1 MVLAWEQ
8 NSHAGSYRFGLWSG
22 DSCGI
27 FYVTVIK
34 HMLLWYP
41 AVTAV
46 YQLCG
51 LHHVTQV
58 LWASVSSL
66 ATKGWLWGV
75 HGMEPVSARRNL
87 CLWSLCHCVVQI
99 RLWMGEAV
107 SFSKFPNRWG
117 VALLKDMSAVSGC
130 YLIKT
135 AIPAPSSLLCSP
147 HRTLCWTAAAISH
160 KRDLEWQFLLSKHIT
175 QGFGSGPKSGNL
187 KVRKDFRK

>member
-8 NSHAGSYRFGLWSG
+8 NSHAGNYRFGLWSG
-22 DSCGI
+22 DCCCI
-27 FYVTVIK
+27 FCLTVIK

-41 AVTAV
+41 DCHRCLLAVWPPSRHSGS
-46 YQLCG
+46 LSFCFLLGNKG
-51 LHHVTQV
+51 L
-58 LWASVSSL
+58 S
-66 ATKGWLWGV
+66 WGV
-75 HGMEPVSARRNL
+75 HEMEPVSARRNL

-99 RLWMGEAV
+99 RLWTGEAV

-117 VALLKDMSAVSGC
+117 VALLKDMSPVSGC

-160 KRDLEWQFLLSKHIT
+160 KWDLEWQFLLSKHIT
-175 QGFGSGPKSGNL
+175 QGFGSGPESGNL